1 MRHNLILFLFLY
13 SLCGFAQF
21 YVQQINPLDLTII
34 KLFKKVHPPPIMLE
48 LKLLTNTLCS
58 KNRFKETIK
67 STFNLLHLHQK

>member
-34 KLFKKVHPPPIMLE
+34 KLFKKAPPHYV
-48 LKLLTNTLCS
+48 
-58 KNRFKETIK
+58 RIK
-67 STFNLLHLHQK
+67 TPYKHSLFEKPLQRDYKIYIQLITPP